1 MNGWKH
7 KNEPG
12 NFKMNGWKHKNE
24 PGNFKMKDF
33 KTDGWTEE
41 IFPNPG
47 YKICC
52 CDCGLVHNIEFL
64 IWRIGPRTKV
74 TGGKTSFEL
83 KETLDPNRHQVSMR
97 VRRNTRAT
105 SQVRRYNNNKEKIP
119 NK

>member
-1 MNGWKH
+1 MAGH
-7 KNEPG
+7 RVVT
-12 NFKMNGWKHKNE
+12 MNGWKHKNE

-83 KETLDPNRHQVSMR
+83 QEALDPNRHQVSLR
-97 VRRNTRAT
+97 VKRDTRAT
-105 SQVRRYNNNKEKIP
+105 GQVRKQSNKKPKVGYLIH
-119 NK
+119 KH